1 MIASQVKRLDY
12 FWAALSGALLVLS
25 FPRVN
30 LWPLAWFFLV
40 PLLLCTRGKQGKD
53 AFLLGAFAGVIGYLG
68 LIYWVIVAV
77 HRYGN
82 IPLPLAIPIL
92 LLLVLYL
99 SLYWG
104 VFAFFVSF
112 AKEKGEWILLLAFP
126 AFWVGLEF
134 LRSFLLSG
142 FPWAL
147 VGYSQYLNTA
157 FVQIADITGVYGVSF
172 LLILVNTLLFLW
184 IVCWME
190 RKRKPLLGTI
200 FTMAVVAITF
210 AYGYWKINAPLKT
223 EKGLIVGV
231 AQGNIAQDVK
241 WDNAFQNKTVAIYRG
256 LSLELK
262 ERAPGLIVWPETAV
276 PSYFPSGTELDDKV
290 VGVSQET
297 GAYLLVGSLSE
308 RTQKKGKKGVREVK
322 GVKDVYNSAY
332 LISPQRRIIGRYD
345 KIHLVPFGEY
355 IPLSSRFPILN
366 TLAGVWNIEPGEEAV
381 LFRLPRGT
389 CGVLICFE
397 VIFPEL
403 CRESVRK
410 GANFMVTIT
419 NDAWFGNTS
428 APYQHLSQATF
439 RAIENRVWLVR
450 AANTGISAFVDPWG
464 RIRKSSDLFTP
475 AVLSEEIR
483 FKANTMTFYTRY
495 GDLFA
500 IVCSLLGIGLVVY
513 LLLKRQVIWF

>member
-12 FWAALSGALLVLS
+12 FWAAVSGGLLVLS
-25 FPRVN
+25 FPIVD

-40 PLLLCTRGKQGKD
+40 PLLLCTRGKHGKD
-53 AFLLGAFAGVIGYLG
+53 AFLLGAFAGVIAYLG
-68 LIYWVIVAV
+68 LIYWVVVAV

-82 IPLPLAIPIL
+82 IPLPLAIPVL
-92 LLLVLYL
+92 LFLVIYL

-104 VFAFFVSF
+104 VFAFFASF
-112 AKEKGEWILLLAFP
+112 AKEKGQWVILLALP
-126 AFWVGLEF
+126 ALWVGLEY

-147 VGYSQYLNTA
+147 VGYSQHLNTA

-172 LLILVNTLLFLW
+172 LLILINTLLFLW
-184 IVCWME
+184 LVRWKEKKKVPIQ
-190 RKRKPLLGTI
+190 GTI
-200 FTMAVVAITF
+200 FTVILIALTF
-210 AYGYWKINAPLKT
+210 AYGYWRINRPAKAET
-223 EKGLIVGV
+223 GFMVAV
-231 AQGNIAQDVK
+231 AQGNIPQDVK
-241 WDNAFQNKTVAIYRG
+241 WDDAFQKKTLAIYRD
-256 LSLELK
+256 LSLQLK
-262 ERAPGLIVWPETAV
+262 ERSPALIVWPETAV

-290 VGVSQET
+290 MGISQET

-308 RTQKKGKKGVREVK
+308 KAKKKGKKEVR

-332 LISPQRRIIGRYD
+332 LLSPQRRIIGRYD
-345 KIHLVPFGEY
+345 KLHLVPFGEY

-366 TLAGVWNIEPGEEAV
+366 TLAGIWNIEPGEEAE

-389 CGVLICFE
+389 FGVLICFE

-403 CRESVRK
+403 CRESARK
-410 GANFMVTIT
+410 GADFMVTIT
-419 NDAWFGNTS
+419 NDAWFGKTS

-439 RAIENRVWLVR
+439 RAIENRMWLVR
-450 AANTGISAFVDPWG
+450 AANTGISAFVDPLG
-464 RIRKSSDLFTP
+464 RIHKASNLFTP
-475 AVLSEEIR
+475 ATLTEEIT

-500 IVCSLLGIGLVVY
+500 IACSLLGLVLIGYIV
-513 LLLKRQVIWF
+513 LKRQVIWL